1 MGMLFIL
8 LFFVSLFYIAI
19 SGRLFT
25 VLNLLILQGLLL
37 FGVAIVELNEINIVN
52 LLIVL
57 LETLIFKAWFM
68 PNYLKKVVNRNNIKR
83 QVNPYISGFN
93 SLIIISVIIIG
104 NLIFAYYIQNTFL
117 KPAYIAAAF
126 SGILTGLFLI
136 ISRKEI
142 LMHLVG
148 YVVLENGIVLLSFS
162 VGKEMPFAVNAG
174 ILLDILISVLIFG
187 LFINKIGK
195 MFEDMDI
202 TKLTSL
208 SD

>member
-1 MGMLFIL
+1 METLLILIFFI
-8 LFFVSLFYIAI
+8 SLFYIAI

-25 VLNLLILQGLLL
+25 CLNLLILQGFLL
-37 FGVAIVELNEINIVN
+37 FGVAIVELNEINIIN

-57 LETLIFKAWFM
+57 VETLAFKAWFM
-68 PNYLKKVVNRNNIKR
+68 PNYLKKVINRNHIKR
-83 QVNPYISGFN
+83 QVSPYISGFN
-93 SLIIISVIIIG
+93 SLIIITLLIIG
-104 NLIFAYYIQNTFL
+104 NLILAYYIQNTFL
-117 KPAYIAAAF
+117 KPSYIAAAF

-136 ISRKEI
+136 VSRKEI
-142 LMHLVG
+142 IMHLVG
-148 YVVLENGIVLLSFS
+148 YIVLENGIVLLSFS
-162 VGKEMPFAVNAG
+162 VGKEMPLAVNAG

-195 MFEDMDI
+195 TFSEMDI